1 MSEYALDQAV
11 RPVATAEPGRFTV
24 ELDDAWRALG
34 GVVNGG
40 YATAVCLRALLEGYA
55 ARRRSCVRED
65 RLATAQ
71 RPWRTRKMQ
80 NG

>member
-11 RPVATAEPGRFTV
+11 RPIATPEPGRFAV

-40 YATAVCLRALLEGYA
+40 YSPAVCL
-55 ARRRSCVRED
+55 
-65 RLATAQ
+65 
-71 RPWRTRKMQ
+71 
-80 NG
+80 